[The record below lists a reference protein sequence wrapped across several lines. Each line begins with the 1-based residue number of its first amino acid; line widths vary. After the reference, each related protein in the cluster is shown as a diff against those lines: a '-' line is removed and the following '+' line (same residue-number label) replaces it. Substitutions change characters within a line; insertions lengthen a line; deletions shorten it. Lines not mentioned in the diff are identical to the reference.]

1 MCMVVG
7 GIMPDSSR
15 SNPGASGGSS
25 TGSGTGSDG
34 TGIVRQH
41 GSLGW
46 DGINPAARWADG
58 RRPVIEVE

>member
-15 SNPGASGGSS
+15 SNPGASGGSG

-34 TGIVRQH
+34 TGIVRAAWEPRV
-41 GSLGW
+41 GW
-46 DGINPAARWADG
+46 DQSGGTVGG
-58 RRPVIEVE
+58 R